1 MLEILLPPAVYA
13 ALMQVLTGDFLSY
26 TSSYRIH
33 AAAYFLSFL
42 LIPAAILRVR
52 GERLANPTPK
62 SFTFGIAAYAA
73 VTPIMLRFAGR
84 IGASSFDDLPF
95 VAANVAAVDFYVFR
109 VVQQR
114 FGFAA
119 GVLCW
124 VIVHVPELLYL
135 SKFDAPLAVLLM
147 AATAFLMPAVY
158 SKTGDFTG
166 LAAGHVTLNV
176 ILFAAR
182 L

>member
-1 MLEILLPPAVYA
+1 MLEILLPPVVYA
-13 ALMQVLTGDFLSY
+13 ALMVALTGDFLSY

-42 LIPAAILRVR
+42 LIPAAILKAR
-52 GERLANPTPK
+52 GEKLANPTPK
-62 SFTFGIAAYAA
+62 SFAFGIAAYAA
-73 VTPIMLRFAGR
+73 VTPIMLKFANR
-84 IGASSFDDLPF
+84 IGASSFGDLPF
-95 VAANVAAVDFYVFR
+95 VAANVATVDFYVFR

-114 FGFAA
+114 FGFTA

-135 SKFDAPLAVLLM
+135 SKFDAPLAFFLI

-158 SKTGDFTG
+158 SKTRDFVG
-166 LAAGHVTLNV
+166 LAAGHVALNV
-176 ILFAAR
+176 ILLAAK